1 MKPGGYI
8 SAAFLIL
15 WSCSLG
21 GGYSAETEANRI
33 TISVLRETAEALE
46 QLNDSAV
53 NRSRTLRAER
63 LKEIE
68 AELAEAGDTLDAE
81 RAALLKALSEAG
93 EPYHPFSV
101 EKGTAAARLRR
112 SAAQL
117 EALNRDL
124 EHNLIPADSVRY
136 YVHRERKFA
145 EKVLNKAQRLQ
156 DYAARE
162 RESDADWHK
171 KADSTARELMQKTK

>member
-1 MKPGGYI
+1 MKIGGYI
-8 SAAFLIL
+8 AAASLIF

-21 GGYSAETEANRI
+21 GGYKTETEANRI
-33 TISVLRETAEALE
+33 TIAVLLETAETLE
-46 QLNDSAV
+46 QMNDSAV

-68 AELAEAGDTLDAE
+68 EGLIENADTLDAE
-81 RAALLKALSEAG
+81 SAALLKALSESG

-101 EKGTAAARLRR
+101 EKGTATARLRR

-124 EHNLIPADSVRY
+124 THNLIPADSVRY

-145 EKVLNKAQRLQ
+145 EKALNKAQRLQ
-156 DYAARE
+156 EYVADE
-162 RESDADWHK
+162 READAEWHK
-171 KADSTARELMQKTK
+171 KADRTARKLMQN